1 MADDGVEL
9 RQQCD
14 AEMPA
19 AAAAREAFVS
29 PEHAG
34 DGSRTAGHVY
44 DGYELLLDIDDS
56 VLNDYLPAPAG

>member
-19 AAAAREAFVS
+19 AAAREAFVS

-34 DGSRTAGHVY
+34 DGSRTVGHVY

-56 VLNDYLPAPAG
+56 VLDDYLPAPAG